1 MSDTNTPV
9 AKKAYLY
16 FPNLDGVR
24 AIAAFMVVTSHIEYH
39 KKDYGLPHLSFI
51 NLNNLGKVG
60 VTVFF
65 SLSGF
70 LITYLL
76 LKEKHTY
83 KKINFKAFYMR
94 RILRIWPLYFLIVIF
109 GFFVYPAQGSST
121 ALWLTVF
128 FMPHLAFCLDMLPS
142 IFDPIWSI
150 GTEEQFYIFHPHI
163 FRIKKLQNV
172 LMALV
177 VFTLFWIIFSFIIR
191 HGTYKS
197 VFITDFS
204 LFLYYARFDNMMIG
218 AIVALLYYNSQNQI
232 FKFRLQS
239 AFDALFNQ
247 YVQVILLLLFWMF
260 IYFFLKHEITQ
271 GDIIISTL
279 AAFLIVNLC
288 EAGTSIY
295 SLNNRF
301 FKYIGKISFGIY
313 LMHKYPLFLM
323 LYLVKTYMPN
333 TDVLWQNA
341 VLYSGTFVLL
351 IALASI
357 SYYGYERYFLRIKSR
372 FQKITQS
379 KAIIPS

>member
-1 MSDTNTPV
+1 MSDTEASAN
-9 AKKAYLY
+9 KKAYLY

-24 AIAAFMVVTSHIEYH
+24 AIAAFMVVISHIEYH
-39 KKDYGLPHLSFI
+39 KKDYGLPHLGFI
-51 NLNNLGKVG
+51 NLNNLGKIG

-83 KKINFKAFYMR
+83 QKINFKAFYMR
-94 RILRIWPLYFLIVIF
+94 RILRIWPLYFLIVAF
-109 GFFVYPAQGSST
+109 GFFVYPAQGSPT

-128 FMPHLAFCLDMLPS
+128 FMPHLAFCLNMLPS

-150 GTEEQFYIFHPHI
+150 GTEEQFYIFHPHF
-163 FRIKKLQNV
+163 FRIKKLHNT
-172 LMALV
+172 LIALI
-177 VFTLFWIIFSFIIR
+177 VFTLFWITLSFVIR

-197 VFITDFS
+197 LFITDFS

-218 AIVALLYYNSQNQI
+218 AIVALLYYNTQNHI

-239 AFDALFNQ
+239 AFNILFKG
-247 YVQVILLLLFWMF
+247 YAQVLLLLAFCVF
-260 IYFFLKHEITQ
+260 TYFFLKHEITQ
-271 GDIIISTL
+271 GDIIISIL

-288 EAGTSIY
+288 ETGTSIY
-295 SLNNRF
+295 SLNNRV
-301 FKYIGKISFGIY
+301 FKYVGKISFGIY
-313 LMHKYPLFLM
+313 LMHKYPLFMM
-323 LYLVKTYMPN
+323 LYVVKTYMP
-333 TDVLWQNA
+333 TQSMVWQNA
-341 VLYSGTFVLL
+341 ALYIGTFALL

-379 KAIIPS
+379 KAVIQS